1 MSSAHNVAPKGKWLA
16 FISTTA
22 ETANPQG
29 ELEAAFAKLGP
40 IEKKFVYTQDVF
52 HPKADLPTDNVNFT
66 HLVYCQISFFR
77 SSLQNRMMLQLTLR
91 LRLKIL

>member
-1 MSSAHNVAPKGKWLA
+1 MLHLLTNDPINLDIYICSVSSAHNVAPKGKWLA

-29 ELEAAFAKLGP
+29 ELEAAFAKLGT

-52 HPKADLPTDNVNFT
+52 HPKADLAADNV
-66 HLVYCQISFFR
+66 R
-77 SSLQNRMMLQLTLR
+77 QNLCNPL
-91 LRLKIL
+91 